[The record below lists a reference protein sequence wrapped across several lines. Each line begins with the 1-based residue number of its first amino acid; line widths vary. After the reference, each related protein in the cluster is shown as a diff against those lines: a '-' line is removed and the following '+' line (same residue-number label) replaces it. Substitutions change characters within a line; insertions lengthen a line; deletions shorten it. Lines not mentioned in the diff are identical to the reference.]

1 MSMDRLIP
9 YFFDELEKIAVCVS
23 HSSFMQSRKG
33 RRPIR
38 AHNVLTKETA
48 FKAAREAEDE
58 NTADADDSKSHEIE
72 YGMGMQG
79 VG

>member
-23 HSSFMQSRKG
+23 HSSFTQARKG

-48 FKAAREAEDE
+48 FRAAKDTEDSNATDAED
-58 NTADADDSKSHEIE
+58 SKTHEIE
-72 YGMGMQG
+72 EGMGMQG
-79 VG
+79 AG